1 MALFDTEF
9 SRCALCEGG
18 FAEGERP
25 FATSDGV
32 LFGNYGDAVFHW
44 ECVARWSEREAFAR
58 AIFESERESVS
69 GNEFW
74 TIVFD
79 DDAVLVS
86 VNPELGEPRADVCLA
101 ETGSI
106 FEVPVDAWKRWLRG
120 EGGPEVQHASE
131 IEPLNRA
138 RARLTR
144 VLPTPEVVLAG
155 ARRAKP

>member
-1 MALFDTEF
+1 MALFDPEF
-9 SRCALCEGG
+9 SRCALCAGQ
-18 FAEGERP
+18 FAADERP
-25 FATSDGV
+25 FATSDG
-32 LFGNYGDAVFHW
+32 LDFGRYGDTVFHW
-44 ECVARWSEREAFAR
+44 ECVAQWSEREAFAR

-106 FEVPVDAWKRWLRG
+106 FEVPIEAWKRWLRG

-138 RARLTR
+138 RARLAAM
-144 VLPTPEVVLAG
+144 LPTSEALLAG
-155 ARRAKP
+155 VRRASP